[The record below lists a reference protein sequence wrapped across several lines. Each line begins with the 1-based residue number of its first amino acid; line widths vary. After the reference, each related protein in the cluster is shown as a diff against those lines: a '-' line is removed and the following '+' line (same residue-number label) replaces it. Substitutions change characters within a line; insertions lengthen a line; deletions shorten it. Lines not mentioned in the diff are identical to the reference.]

1 MRKTKK
7 EENALSEKAREQLM
21 ALSERIRSLNFLL
34 IMSKVKRL

>member
-7 EENALSEKAREQLM
+7 EENVLSEKAREQLM